1 MQTNAEG
8 LSLIKLYEGLRL
20 KAYKDPVGIL
30 TIGYGHTSAAG
41 TPEVKLGMVITREEA
56 EAMLRR
62 DLVTY
67 EKAVADAVKVD
78 LTSNQNSAC
87 VSLCYNI
94 GPGNF
99 KKSSVLRFI
108 NQGRFDDAADAF
120 LLWNRAG
127 GKILSGLVKRRAAE
141 AALFLKGSDNVDVP
155 EEERSPVEAATGKP
169 SILSTTNIAAGVAA
183 AATVSASAKEIAN
196 NASAVF
202 SGQNMIGV
210 FAMVVLGALGWIVY
224 QRYVH
229 KRDWG
234 I

>member
-30 TIGYGHTSAAG
+30 TIGYGHTTAAG
-41 TPEVKLGMVITREEA
+41 DPEVTPGMEITREDA

-62 DLVTY
+62 DLVKY

-78 LTSNQNSAC
+78 LTSNQNAAC

-99 KKSSVLRFI
+99 NKSSVLRFI
-108 NQGRFDDAADAF
+108 NQGKFDDAADAF

-127 GKILSGLVKRRAAE
+127 GKILPGLVKRRAAE
-141 AALFLKGSDNVDVP
+141 AALFIKGSGNVDTP
-155 EEERSPVEAATGKP
+155 KEKREPVEAVAGKP
-169 SILSTTNIAAGVAA
+169 SILSTTNVAAGVAA

-196 NASAVF
+196 NASAVL
-202 SGQNMIGV
+202 SGQNIIGV
-210 FAMVVLGALGWIVY
+210 LALVVLGALGWIVY

>member
-8 LSLIKLYEGLRL
+8 LSLIKIFEGLRL

-30 TIGYGHTSAAG
+30 TIGYGHTYAAG
-41 TPEVKLGMVITREEA
+41 APEVKLGMVITREEA

-62 DLVTY
+62 DLVMY
-67 EKAVADAVKVD
+67 EKAVADAVKVA

-141 AALFLKGSDNVDVP
+141 AALFIKGSDNVDTP
-155 EEERSPVEAATGKP
+155 EEERATVEAATGKP
-169 SILSTTNIAAGVAA
+169 SILSTTNVAAGVAA
-183 AATVSASAKEIAN
+183 AATISASAKEIAN

-210 FAMVVLGALGWIVY
+210 LAVVVLGALGWIVY

>member
-8 LSLIKLYEGLRL
+8 LSLIKIFEGLRL

-41 TPEVKLGMVITREEA
+41 APEVKLGMVITREEA

-67 EKAVADAVKVD
+67 EKAVADAVKVA

-141 AALFLKGSDNVDVP
+141 AALFIKGSDNVDAP
-155 EEERSPVEAATGKP
+155 EDERATVEAATGKP
-169 SILSTTNIAAGVAA
+169 SILSTTNVAAGVAA
-183 AATVSASAKEIAN
+183 AATISASAKEIAN
-196 NASAVF
+196 NAAAVF

-210 FAMVVLGALGWIVY
+210 LAVVVLGALGWIVY